1 MPYADPVKQNAAVR
15 ASVRRKRARERE
27 EACPLV
33 DFQRELVEAV
43 ADPDVTLVLVSIP
56 RGNGKTWMAGRL
68 AAESVTPGTALHE
81 RGAETVIV
89 SASMDVARL
98 TLEAAHDHLDTID
111 RNGWRW
117 SRYGVAHPQSRTSV
131 RVISSD
137 SKRSL
142 GLGARNRLIIAD
154 EPSAWPVNK
163 GPELWASIK
172 TARGKRQLTIL
183 VLGTLY
189 PAPADHWWPA
199 LVKSGTDL
207 DVGRYVIALVGDRDR
222 WDDPDEIR
230 RVNPVAAVNPFL
242 AKELRAELL
251 EAQADPEARKL
262 FEQTRLNASGV
273 EVSREPV
280 ITSQAIQEAA
290 AGVERERGAQCVV
303 GVDLGSS
310 LSWCAAA
317 CVWLDTGRIELA
329 AWLPSGTAV
338 PEGLSGAVEAGNV
351 TVCRELVPTVE
362 EVAAWIHDRNPVAV
376 VADAH
381 RSTAL
386 RAVAG
391 CPVYVRDGRAT
402 GASVLTLEDVTAV
415 RQLLT
420 GSWLA
425 GEDADLLTFAARCL
439 EIRRQAGGPRLAKLR
454 LGDDVLRALMLAAGT
469 IGRAAVPSEP
479 ADAPGCSVVS
489 SDGTVTRYT
498 GAPHHA
504 TGHTPPAL

>member
-1 MPYADPVKQNAAVR
+1 MAYADAAKQNAAVR
-15 ASVRRKRARERE
+15 ASVRRQRARERE
-27 EACPLV
+27 DRTPLV
-33 DFQRELVEAV
+33 AFQRELVEAV
-43 ADPDVTLVLVSIP
+43 ADPGVTLVAVSIP

-68 AAESVTPGTALHE
+68 AAESVTPGTTLHE
-81 RGAETVIV
+81 RGTETVLV

-98 TLEAAHDHLDTID
+98 TLEAAHDHLDAID
-111 RNGWRW
+111 RDGWRW

-163 GPELWASIK
+163 GPELWSSIK

-189 PAPADHWWPA
+189 PAPSDHWWPK
-199 LVKSGTDL
+199 LIESGTDL

-222 WDDPDEIR
+222 WDDPDEIA

-242 AKELRAELL
+242 AKELLAELI
-251 EAQADPEARKL
+251 EAQSDPAARKL

-280 ITSQAIQEAA
+280 VTAAAIQSAA
-290 AGVERERGAQCVV
+290 TGVERARGAQCVV

-317 CVWLDTGRIELA
+317 CVWVDTERVELA
-329 AWLPSGTAV
+329 AWVPSGTAV
-338 PEGLSGAVEAGNV
+338 PEGLSGAVEAGIV
-351 TVCRELVPTVE
+351 IVGPELVPTVAA
-362 EVAAWIHDRNPVAV
+362 VAAWIQDRAPVAV
-376 VADAH
+376 IADAH

-391 CPVYVRDGRAT
+391 CLVYVRDGRAT
-402 GASVLTLEDVTAV
+402 GASALTLEDVTAV
-415 RQLLT
+415 RQLLAVA
-420 GSWLA
+420 WLA
-425 GEDADLLTFAARCL
+425 PADADLLTFAARCL
-439 EIRRQAGGPRLAKLR
+439 EIRRQAGGPRLAKLH
-454 LGDDVLRALMLAAGT
+454 LGDDVLRALMLVAGT
-469 IGRAAVPSEP
+469 ISRAPVLSDSAHAS
-479 ADAPGCSVVS
+479 GCAVVS
-489 SDGTVTRYT
+489 SDGTVTHY
-498 GAPHHA
+498 PSIN
-504 TGHTPPAL
+504 